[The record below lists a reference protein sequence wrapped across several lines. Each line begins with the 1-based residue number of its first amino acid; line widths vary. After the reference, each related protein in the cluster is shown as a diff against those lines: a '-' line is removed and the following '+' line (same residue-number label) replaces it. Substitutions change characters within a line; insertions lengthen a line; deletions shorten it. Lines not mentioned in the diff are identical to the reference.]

1 LSSLVCVGLSYKTAP
16 VSIRE
21 QAVLSPQQQSTL
33 LSEVAS
39 GHVPDVEELVI
50 LSTCNR
56 TELYAAGA
64 PHAAQALFNLF
75 YQQST
80 LAEEDQRAAT
90 YCLADQ
96 ACVRHV
102 LRVAASLD
110 SQIIGEPQIL
120 GQLTQAYRRART
132 GILLSELMRRAI
144 HAGKRVRSETELG
157 QGALSISAIVAR
169 HANRIAGS
177 LTEINALIIG
187 AGEVAQSTAASLARR
202 GIGKLVIASRTLEHA
217 QAAAIRFGA
226 TAVPY
231 AQVGQA
237 LIDADILITASA
249 APHTLL
255 YVADVAGGLS
265 MRQGRPLLIFDI
277 AMPRNVAPG
286 VGALP
291 GVQLF
296 NLDDLQAEAEL
307 HRAERES
314 AIPQAEVIIEEEV
327 QNFLRWQ
334 ASREAVPIIRQL
346 RDDAERVRQSELAR
360 LTRRMPTLTER
371 EQHLLDIFSERLI
384 NKLLHSPTVRLKAR
398 SAEGQSE
405 QYTSVVKD
413 LFNLTPDPS
422 PQAERGENARSVR
435 QPVPPLQLEPM
446 YSSAGSG
453 AEVNSPQPEPEF
465 DLELSQP

>member
-1 LSSLVCVGLSYKTAP
+1 MSSLVCVGLSYKTAP

-21 QAVLSPQQQSTL
+21 QAVLSLEQQSTL
-33 LSEVAS
+33 LDEVAS
-39 GHVPDVEELVI
+39 SHVPGVEDLVV

-56 TELYAAGA
+56 TELYAVGA
-64 PHAAQALFNLF
+64 PYAAQSLFSLLH
-75 YQQST
+75 QQSA
-80 LAEEDQRAAT
+80 LAEDELRAVA
-90 YCLADQ
+90 YCLTDQ
-96 ACVRHV
+96 ACVRHAM
-102 LRVAASLD
+102 RVAASLD

-132 GILLSELMRRAI
+132 GILLSELMRGAI

-177 LTEINALIIG
+177 LAEITALIIG

-202 GIGKLVIASRTLEHA
+202 GIGRLVIASRTLEHA
-217 QAAAIRFGA
+217 QAAAKRFGA

-231 AQVGQA
+231 AQVGKA
-237 LIDADILITASA
+237 LIDTDVLITASA

-255 YVADVAGGLS
+255 YVADVAGSLAV
-265 MRQGRPLLIFDI
+265 RQSRPLLIFDI

-314 AIPQAEVIIEEEV
+314 AIPQAEAIIEEEV
-327 QNFLRWQ
+327 QNFVRWQ
-334 ASREAVPIIRQL
+334 ASREVVPIIRRL

-360 LTRRMPTLTER
+360 LARRIPGLTER
-371 EQHLLDIFSERLI
+371 ERRLLDIFSERLI
-384 NKLLHSPTVRLKAR
+384 NKLLHSPTIRLKAR
-398 SAEGQSE
+398 SAEGQGE
-405 QYTSVVKD
+405 QYSSVVND
-413 LFNLTPDPS
+413 LFNLTPGPS
-422 PQAERGENARSVR
+422 PQAERGENTRLQR
-435 QPVPPLQLEPM
+435 QPFPPRQLERR
-446 YSSAGSG
+446 SG
-453 AEVNSPQPEPEF
+453 GEVNQPELEF
-465 DLELSQP
+465 DLEVSQP